1 MIQSFHIDGF
11 RGIHNLTVDNL
22 NSVNLIVGDNNCG
35 KTSVLEALQLL
46 SAPSQISNL
55 FRVARSRDF
64 ILTSGGVSLYEN
76 VMCLFPH
83 TESRYEIG
91 IHAIINDRQVD
102 CCIHGEES
110 RIMIVPE
117 ETSGEIFQH
126 SVMLGETEADQF
138 IGSIDYVYA
147 NRRGSTPLHLNTFSK
162 ASGVTIGKSSVIR
175 MAYISPSEHLRSNI
189 VSQIVRN
196 DEYKEICIAALQ
208 LFDPDII
215 DILQMKSTVGIRV
228 VDYLKHRTLG
238 SMPLST
244 FGDGVKKVLVLANA
258 IARSANG
265 VLLID
270 EVETAIHKKYY
281 DDIFRFIVKA
291 CRTFHVQ
298 VFITTHSIEA
308 VDGLLA
314 TQDYHQQTMSDDISV
329 ITIKKENRKSYSR
342 ILSGREVAEN
352 RESFGFEVRL

>member
-1 MIQSFHIDGF
+1 MIHSLYIDAF
-11 RGIHNLTVDNL
+11 RGIRNLTVNNL
-22 NSVNLIVGDNNCG
+22 NSVYLVVGDNNCG

-46 SAPSQISNL
+46 SNPGQISNL

-64 ILTSGGVSLYEN
+64 ILASSGVSLYEN

-83 TESRYEIG
+83 TENRYEIG
-91 IHAIINDRQVD
+91 IYAKIDDEPVK
-102 CCIHGEES
+102 CCIHGEQS
-110 RIMIVPE
+110 RILIVPE
-117 ETSGEIFQH
+117 ETSEDMLQH
-126 SVMLGETEADQF
+126 SAMLGETEADQF
-138 IGSIDYVYA
+138 IGLIDYVYA
-147 NRRGSTPLHLNTFSK
+147 DQRGSTSLRINTYSK
-162 ASGVTIGKSSVIR
+162 ASGVTIGKNNVIR

-196 DEYKEICIAALQ
+196 DAYKEICIAALQ
-208 LFDPDII
+208 LFDTDII
-215 DILQMKSTVGIRV
+215 DILQMKSTTGVRV

-258 IARSANG
+258 IAQAANG

-281 DDIFRFIVKA
+281 DDIFRFLVKA
-291 CRTFHVQ
+291 CNTFHVQ

-314 TQDYHQQTMSDDISV
+314 TQDYHEQTATDDISV
-329 ITIKKENRKSYSR
+329 ITIKKENGKSYSR
-342 ILSGREVAEN
+342 VLPGREVAEH
-352 RESFGFEVRL
+352 RESFGFEVSL